1 MTVYILAT
9 ALTCLLAWFGER
21 QRLKWPW
28 RICAAL
34 PLIIVSAIRWD
45 VGTDFYFTYYPASLA
60 FECLKGG
67 SSPDMVNATFGPL
80 FERLRSVDFDTV
92 PKLYENYLCV
102 LKNMGLGYWCVMEAS
117 WWFGG
122 GIRTHMVVFSILV
135 GALVFLAIYRQSKWP
150 ALAAFLYVTTSNYFL
165 SLNIVRQYLAIA
177 LGLVAVEFVLRR
189 KPFPFFACVLVGAL
203 FHPSALVLLPLYF
216 IGRIELRLWWYAL
229 LILAAAVVAPFAAPV
244 AAWVFETLGMDHY
257 AYYFHSAF
265 RTEGFEWM
273 FFAINMAFLLFG
285 GWYWARAKKVCPYF
299 VIWYNMT
306 VIGTVFLALSGSFPL
321 MKRIN
326 YYFAA
331 PQFLLLPEILLAESR
346 PAVRKA
352 LTALVVVGFTLETA
366 VAVWVF
372 NKNEPLPY
380 GITCRPD
387 HAWPRVPFAS
397 GPFGWQLK
405 DE

>member
-1 MTVYILAT
+1 MIVYILAT
-9 ALTCLLAWFGER
+9 ALTCLLVWFGER

-34 PLIIVSAIRWD
+34 PLIVVSAIRWD

-60 FECLKGG
+60 FDCLKGG
-67 SSPDMVNATFGPL
+67 SSPDMVNSVFGPL
-80 FERLRSVDFDTV
+80 FERLRSPDFDTI
-92 PKLYENYLCV
+92 PKLYANYLEV
-102 LKNMGLGYWCVMEAS
+102 IRNMGLGYRCILEATGL
-117 WWFGG
+117 FGG
-122 GIRTHMVVFSILV
+122 GIRTHMTIFSILI
-135 GALVFLAIYRQSKWP
+135 GALVFIAIYRQSKWP
-150 ALAAFLYVTTSNYFL
+150 VLAAFLYVTTSNYFL
-165 SLNIVRQYLAIA
+165 SLNIVRQYLSVA

-189 KPFPFFACVLVGAL
+189 KPLAFFVCVLVGAI

-216 IGRIELRLWWYAL
+216 IGRIELRFWLCVL
-229 LILAAAVVAPFAAPV
+229 LVLVAVVAAPV
-244 AAWVFETLGMDHY
+244 AAPAAAWCFETLGMSHY
-257 AYYFHSAF
+257 ADYFHSTF
-265 RTEGFEWM
+265 RSEGFEWM
-273 FFAINMAFLLFG
+273 FFAINAAFLVFG
-285 GWYWARAKKVCPYF
+285 GLYWKRAKKSCPYF

-331 PQFLLLPEILLAESR
+331 PQFLLLPEILLVESR
-346 PAVRKA
+346 PMVRKV
-352 LTALVVVGFTLETA
+352 LTALVVVGFTFETA

-397 GPFGWQLK
+397 GPFGWKLPK
-405 DE
+405 

>member
-9 ALTCLLAWFGER
+9 ALTCLLVWFGER
-21 QRLKWPW
+21 QKLKWPW

-60 FECLKGG
+60 FDCLKGG
-67 SSPDMVNATFGPL
+67 SSQDMVNAAFTPV
-80 FERLRSVDFDTV
+80 FERLSSPRFNTI
-92 PKLYENYLCV
+92 PKLYENYLGV
-102 LKNMGLGYWCVMEAS
+102 LRNMGLGYRCVMEAS

-122 GIRTHMVVFSILV
+122 GIRTHMTVFSILI
-135 GALVFLAIYRQSKWP
+135 GALVFIAIYRQSKWP
-150 ALAAFLYVTTSNYFL
+150 VLAAFLYVTTSNYFL
-165 SLNIVRQYLAIA
+165 SLNIVRQYLAVA
-177 LGLVAVEFVLRR
+177 LCLVAIEFVRDR
-189 KPFPFFACVLVGAL
+189 KPFPYFACIFVGAL
-203 FHPSALVLLPLYF
+203 FHTSVLVMLPFYF
-216 IGRIELRLWWYAL
+216 IGRIEVRFWWHVL
-229 LILAAAVVAPFAAPV
+229 LILAALVAAPYVAPV
-244 AAWVFETLGMDHY
+244 AAWTFETMGMNHY
-257 AYYFHSAF
+257 ARYFHSAF
-265 RTEGFEWM
+265 WTDGFEWI
-273 FFAINMAFLLFG
+273 FFAINAAFLVLG
-285 GWYWARAKKVCPYF
+285 GWYWKRAKEQSPYF

-306 VIGTVFLALSGSFPL
+306 VIGTLFLALSGYVPL

-346 PAVRKA
+346 PVVRKV
-352 LTALVVVGFTLETA
+352 LTALVVVGFALETA

-387 HAWPRVPFAS
+387 HVPARGPIS
-397 GPFGWQLK
+397 SRPFGWMRAK
-405 DE
+405 

>member
-9 ALTCLLAWFGER
+9 ALTCLLVWFGER
-21 QRLKWPW
+21 RGRKWPW

-34 PLIIVSAIRWD
+34 PLIAVSAIRWD
-45 VGTDFYFTYYPASLA
+45 VGTDFYFTYYPSSLA

-67 SSPDMVNATFGPL
+67 ASSEQVDAIFAPL
-80 FERLRSVDFDTV
+80 VGRLNIPSCDTAA
-92 PKLYENYLCV
+92 KLYGYYLGV
-102 LKNMGLGYWCVMEAS
+102 IKVMGLGYRCVMEAT
-117 WWFGG
+117 WPLGG
-122 GIRTHMVVFSILV
+122 GIRTHMAVFSVLT
-135 GALVFLAIYRQSKWP
+135 GALVFLAIYRQCKWP
-150 ALAAFLYVTTSNYFL
+150 VLAAFLYVTTSNYFL
-165 SLNIVRQYLAIA
+165 SLNIVRQYLAVA
-177 LGLVAVEFVLRR
+177 FGLVSVEFVLRR
-189 KPFPFFACVLVGAL
+189 KPFPFFACVLVGAS

-216 IGRIELRLWWYAL
+216 VGRIELRFWRSAL
-229 LILAAAVVAPFAAPV
+229 LILAAVTVAPFAAPV

-265 RTEGFEWM
+265 RTDGFEWM

-285 GWYWARAKKVCPYF
+285 GWYWARAKKSCPYF

-306 VIGTVFLALSGSFPL
+306 VIGTIFLALSGAFPL

-346 PAVRKA
+346 SRVRRV
-352 LTALVVVGFTLETA
+352 LTVLVIVGFTLETA

-380 GITCRPD
+380 GITCRTD
-387 HAWPRVPFAS
+387 HASPRVPFAS
-397 GPFGWQLK
+397 GPFGWKLPK
-405 DE
+405 